1 MDGSRSMMARCMRWV
16 GGLVIG
22 HPGLVTA
29 LSVVVTLLFYA
40 NIHNLRTGTDL
51 ADLFGSRDPQWRA
64 ASQIGKE
71 LGFGNQLFVVIE
83 ASANDASTNDSS
95 TNSAPT
101 ISGPSNDASTIAAP
115 AAGADA
121 TGQMEE
127 MADRL
132 TADMQASGLF
142 LDARCG
148 LQDEELLN
156 LVRFFTWNF
165 PSFALPEYAEALKRR
180 LDPQQIHQTVRRAAT
195 DLVTPFSSLGTNYFV
210 ADPLG
215 LMQVEAGNSHG
226 FSQFANF
233 DLNWGSGNR
242 FFSKDHKA
250 LLIIA
255 EPRQSA
261 MDYRFA
267 DQVMRWTRKRIR
279 PMTMEPEMRNS
290 GVQAI
295 VAGAYVYAEQE
306 HGLIETNIRRISLIS
321 IIGNLLLCLL
331 IYPRIPLLL
340 LSLLPA
346 GLGIVWTTGVASFY
360 PGEVNLI
367 SLSFIAI
374 LAGLGDDQ
382 VVHFFNRVPQE
393 WAKAGVLNDGVL
405 NDVTLNDAVLRTF
418 ETTGLSVVLCI
429 VTAATATASLATAS
443 FKGLA
448 EFGFIL
454 TVGMFMMMF
463 HTLLTV
469 PALMRLWW
477 RVSKPRAPQ
486 TITFR
491 LLPWVARK
499 SVDFVGRHTR
509 LVVGLGLGMFLLS
522 LAFLPAIKLEKHFE
536 IAGADNPAVAA
547 QMLLSKRFGIEGSP
561 NVLLIAGGEQE
572 VLGRAEK
579 LTAGLEDYRQRGVIK
594 SIFSPTT
601 LIPSAR
607 TQSERASSLA
617 GVNFA
622 ASARALEESLREN
635 GFRVEPVQPFI
646 DRLRE
651 LGEDQGGGGDPTT
664 NSPITDAPITL
675 ETAAKFLPPGL
686 LNNNIRKTGD
696 GSYVAAITFYG
707 TDPDAVEVVPESVIE
722 SWQNQFGRFVEF
734 SFDKMN
740 RNLQRQ
746 VLHDSS
752 RALLWTAAGI
762 LLIVYLCFRNFRVS
776 LIVLIPIAFGIVTT
790 FGLLLLVR
798 HRFSFMS
805 ITAIPLIIGIGID
818 NGIHLVRRYQE
829 NEDNEILT
837 IAKASGAALIQSNLT
852 TIVGFGALMT
862 SSFAPLVEMGLVTSL
877 GVALA
882 LAGGLLLIPAVI
894 LLGERRR

>member
-1 MDGSRSMMARCMRWV
+1 MMVRFMRMV
-16 GGLVIG
+16 GRLVVD

-29 LSVVVTLLFYA
+29 LSLVLTLLLYA

-51 ADLFGSRDPQWRA
+51 TDLFGNRDPQWRA

-71 LGFGNQLFVVIE
+71 LGYGNQLFVLI
-83 ASANDASTNDSS
+83 D
-95 TNSAPT
+95 
-101 ISGPSNDASTIAAP
+101 AP
-115 AAGADA
+115 AAGTDI

-148 LQDEELLN
+148 LQDEELLSM
-156 LVRFFTWNF
+156 VRFFTWNF
-165 PSFALPEYAEALKRR
+165 PSFALPGQTEDLERR

-195 DLVTPFSSLGTNYFV
+195 ELVTPFSSLGTNYFV

-215 LMQVEAGNSHG
+215 LMEVARNRQG

-255 EPRQSA
+255 EPRESA
-261 MDYRFA
+261 MDYKFA
-267 DQVMRWTRKRIR
+267 EQVMRWTREHMQSI
-279 PMTMEPEMRNS
+279 TAEPELRDS
-290 GVQAI
+290 GVRVIA
-295 VAGAYVYAEQE
+295 AGAYVYAEQE
-306 HGLIETNIRRISLIS
+306 HKLIETNIRRISTIS
-321 IIGNLLLCLL
+321 IVGNVLLCLL

-346 GLGIVWTTGVASFY
+346 SLGIVWTTGVASFY

-382 VVHFFNRVPQE
+382 VVHLFNRVPQE
-393 WAKAGVLNDGVL
+393 WTKGG
-405 NDVTLNDAVLRTF
+405 TLNDAVLRTF

-429 VTAATATASLATAS
+429 VTAATATASLATSS
-443 FKGLA
+443 FKALA

-469 PALMRLWW
+469 PALMELWW
-477 RVSKPRAPQ
+477 RFSTPRAPE

-491 LLPWVARK
+491 ILPWIARRV
-499 SVDFVGRHTR
+499 VDFVGRNAR
-509 LVVGLGLGMFLLS
+509 LVVGLGSGMFLLS
-522 LAFLPAIKLEKHFE
+522 LAFLPAIKLGGHFE

-547 QMLLSKRFGIEGSP
+547 QNRLSARFGIEGSP
-561 NVLLIAGGEQE
+561 NVLLISGSEQE
-572 VLGRAEK
+572 ALGRAEK
-579 LTAGLEDYRQRGVIK
+579 LTAGLEAYQQRGVIK
-594 SIFSPTT
+594 SIFSPTA
-601 LIPSAR
+601 LLPSAQA
-607 TQSERASSLA
+607 QSERASSLA
-617 GVNFA
+617 GVNLA
-622 ASARALEESLREN
+622 ASARALEDSLREN
-635 GFRVEPVQPFI
+635 GFRTEPLQPFI
-646 DRLRE
+646 DRLRK
-651 LGEDQGGGGDPTT
+651 LGQAND
-664 NSPITDAPITL
+664 PITL

-686 LNNNIRKTGD
+686 LDNSIRKMAD
-696 GSYVAAITFYG
+696 GSYVAAIAFYG
-707 TDPDAVEVVPESVIE
+707 TDPDAVEVVPESVIT
-722 SWQNQFGRFVEF
+722 SWRNQFGPFVEF

-740 RNLQRQ
+740 RDMQNR
-746 VLHDSS
+746 VLHDSR
-752 RALLWTAAGI
+752 RALVWTAAGI
-762 LLIVYLCFRNFRVS
+762 LLIVYLTFRNLRVS
-776 LIVLIPIAFGIVTT
+776 LIVLIPIIFGIVVT

-829 NEDNEILT
+829 DERNEILV

-862 SSFAPLVEMGLVTSL
+862 SSFAPLAEMGLVTSL

-894 LLGERRR
+894 LLGEPRRTATGVPTANPSEL

>member
-1 MDGSRSMMARCMRWV
+1 MMVRCMRWV
-16 GGLVIG
+16 GGLVVG

-29 LSVVVTLLFYA
+29 LSLVVTLLLYA

-51 ADLFGSRDPQWRA
+51 TDLFGNRDPQWRA

-71 LGFGNQLFVVIE
+71 LGYGNQLFVLI
-83 ASANDASTNDSS
+83 D
-95 TNSAPT
+95 
-101 ISGPSNDASTIAAP
+101 AP
-115 AAGADA
+115 AGRTDV

-148 LQDEELLN
+148 LQEEELLN
-156 LVRFFTWNF
+156 LMRFFTWNF
-165 PSFALPEYAEALKRR
+165 PSFARPDQTEDLKRR

-195 DLVTPFSSLGTNYFV
+195 ELVTPFSSLGTNYFV

-215 LMQVEAGNSHG
+215 LMQVEVGSSRE

-233 DLNWGSGNR
+233 DLNWGFGNR

-261 MDYRFA
+261 MDYKFA
-267 DQVMRWTRKRIR
+267 EQVMRWTREHIQS
-279 PMTMEPEMRNS
+279 MTAEPDVRDS
-290 GVQAI
+290 GVLAI
-295 VAGAYVYAEQE
+295 PAGAYVYAEQE
-306 HGLIETNIRRISLIS
+306 HQLIETNIRRISLIS
-321 IIGNLLLCLL
+321 IVGNLLLCLL

-346 GLGIVWTTGVASFY
+346 SLGIIWTTAVASFY

-382 VVHFFNRVPQE
+382 VEHFVNRVPQE
-393 WAKAGVLNDGVL
+393 WAKGG
-405 NDVTLNDAVLRTF
+405 TLNDAVLRTF

-429 VTAATATASLATAS
+429 VTAATATTSLATGS

-454 TVGMFMMMF
+454 TVGMFMMML

-477 RVSKPRAPQ
+477 RISKPRAPQ

-499 SVDFVGRHTR
+499 SVDFVGRHAR
-509 LVVGLGLGMFLLS
+509 LVVGLGFGIFLLS
-522 LAFLPAIKLEKHFE
+522 LLFLPAIKLEKHFE

-547 QMLLSKRFGIEGSP
+547 QNLLSARFGIEGSP
-561 NVLLIAGGEQE
+561 NVLLIAGSEQE
-572 VLGRAEK
+572 VLGRAEE
-579 LTAGLEDYRQRGVIK
+579 LTAGLEAYRHRGVIK
-594 SIFSPTT
+594 SLFSPTI
-601 LIPSAR
+601 LLPSAR

-617 GVNFA
+617 GVNLA
-622 ASARALEESLREN
+622 ASASALENSLREN
-635 GFRVEPVQPFI
+635 GFRTEPLQPFI
-646 DRLRE
+646 DRLRK
-651 LGEDQGGGGDPTT
+651 LGQGLGRGGD
-664 NSPITDAPITL
+664 PITL

-686 LNNNIRKTGD
+686 LDNSIRKTGD

-707 TDPDAVEVVPESVIE
+707 ADPDAVEVVPESVIE
-722 SWQNQFGRFVEF
+722 SWRKQFGPFVEF

-740 RNLQRQ
+740 RDLQRQ

-752 RALLWTAAGI
+752 RALVWTAAGI
-762 LLIVYLCFRNFRVS
+762 LLVVYLCFRNLRVS
-776 LIVLIPIAFGIVTT
+776 LIVLIPIVFGVVAT

-818 NGIHLVRRYQE
+818 NGIHLVRRYLE
-829 NEDNEILT
+829 NERNEILV

-862 SSFAPLVEMGLVTSL
+862 SSFAPLVELGLVTSL

-894 LLGERRR
+894 LLGERRRTATEVPTANPSEG

>member
-1 MDGSRSMMARCMRWV
+1 MRWV
-16 GGLVIG
+16 GGLVVG

-29 LSVVVTLLFYA
+29 LSLVVTLILYA
-40 NIHNLRTGTDL
+40 NIHNLRAGTDL
-51 ADLFGSRDPQWRA
+51 ANLFGDRDPQWRA

-71 LGFGNQLFVVIE
+71 LGYGNQLFVLV
-83 ASANDASTNDSS
+83 DAPAGATDSS
-95 TNSAPT
+95 
-101 ISGPSNDASTIAAP
+101 
-115 AAGADA
+115 
-121 TGQMEE
+121 GQMEE

-132 TADMQASGLF
+132 TSDMRASGLF
-142 LDARCG
+142 RDARCG

-156 LVRFFTWNF
+156 MVRFFTWNF
-165 PSFALPEYAEALKRR
+165 PSFALPDQTQDLKSR
-180 LDPQQIHQTVRRAAT
+180 LDPEQIHQTVRRAAT

-215 LMQVEAGNSHG
+215 LMEVARNRQG

-242 FFSKDHKA
+242 FYSKDHRA

-261 MDYRFA
+261 MDFQFA
-267 DQVMRWTRKRIR
+267 EQVMRWTREHIQS
-279 PMTMEPEMRNS
+279 MMAEPDWRDS
-290 GVQAI
+290 GVRATT
-295 VAGAYVYAEQE
+295 AGAYLYAEQE
-306 HGLIETNIRRISLIS
+306 HQLIETNVRRISLIS
-321 IIGNLLLCLL
+321 IVGNLLLCLL

-346 GLGIVWTTGVASFY
+346 SLGILWTTGVASFY

-393 WAKAGVLNDGVL
+393 WAKGG
-405 NDVTLNDAVLRTF
+405 TLNDAVLRSF
-418 ETTGLSVVLCI
+418 ETTGFSVVLCI
-429 VTAATATASLATAS
+429 VTAATATASLATSS

-469 PALMRLWW
+469 PALMQLWW

-499 SVDFVGRHTR
+499 SVDFAGRHAR
-509 LVVGLGLGMFLLS
+509 LAVGLGIAMFLLS
-522 LAFLPAIKLEKHFE
+522 LVFLPAIKFEKHFE

-547 QMLLSKRFGIEGSP
+547 QNLLSARFGIEGSP

-572 VLGRAEK
+572 VLGRAEE
-579 LTAGLEDYRQRGVIK
+579 LTARLNDYQQRGIIK
-594 SIFSPTT
+594 SIFSPTI
-601 LIPSAR
+601 LLPSVR
-607 TQSERASSLA
+607 TQSERFKSLA

-622 ASARALEESLREN
+622 ASARALAESLREN
-635 GFRVEPVQPFI
+635 GFRTEPVQPFI
-646 DRLRE
+646 DRLRT
-651 LGEDQGGGGDPTT
+651 LGQSGETGQG
-664 NSPITDAPITL
+664 PITL
-675 ETAAKFLPPGL
+675 EMATKLLPPGL
-686 LNNNIRKTGD
+686 LDKSIRKTAD

-707 TDPDAVEVVPESVIE
+707 TDPDAVEVIPESVIE
-722 SWQNQFGRFVEF
+722 SWRNQVGGFVEF

-740 RNLQRQ
+740 RDLQRQ

-752 RALLWTAAGI
+752 RALVWTAAGI
-762 LLIVYLCFRNFRVS
+762 LLVVYLCFRNLRVS
-776 LIVLIPIAFGIVTT
+776 LIVLIPIVFGVVTS

-818 NGIHLVRRYQE
+818 NGIHLVRRYLE
-829 NEDNEILT
+829 YDRNEILV

-862 SSFAPLVEMGLVTSL
+862 SSFAPLVELGLVTSL

-882 LAGGLLLIPAVI
+882 LAGGLILIPAVI
-894 LLGERRR
+894 LLGERRRIAADLPAK

>member
-1 MDGSRSMMARCMRWV
+1 MVRCMRWV
-16 GGLVIG
+16 GRLVID

-29 LSVVVTLLFYA
+29 LSLVISLLLYA

-51 ADLFGSRDPQWRA
+51 TDLFGDRDPHWRA

-71 LGFGNQLFVVIE
+71 LGYGNQLFVVI
-83 ASANDASTNDSS
+83 DSS
-95 TNSAPT
+95 EVSAPASSAP
-101 ISGPSNDASTIAAP
+101 SGAS
-115 AAGADA
+115 DV

-142 LDARCG
+142 LDARDG

-165 PSFALPEYAEALKRR
+165 PSFVRPEQTEEMKRR

-195 DLVTPFSSLGTNYFV
+195 ELVTPFSSLGTNYFV
-210 ADPLG
+210 TDPLG
-215 LMQVEAGNSHG
+215 LMQVETGGSRG
-226 FSQFANF
+226 FSEFANF

-250 LLIIA
+250 LLLIA

-261 MDYRFA
+261 MDYKFA
-267 DQVMRWTRKRIR
+267 EQVMRWTRQHIQS
-279 PMTMEPEMRNS
+279 MTAEPEVRDS
-290 GVQAI
+290 GVRAI
-295 VAGAYVYAEQE
+295 PVGAYVYAEQE
-306 HGLIETNIRRISLIS
+306 HQLIETNVRRISLIS
-321 IIGNLLLCLL
+321 IVGNLLLCLI

-346 GLGIVWTTGVASFY
+346 GLGIMWTTGIASFY

-393 WAKAGVLNDGVL
+393 WAKGG
-405 NDVTLNDAVLRTF
+405 TLNDAVLRSF
-418 ETTGLSVVLCI
+418 ETTGFSVVLCI
-429 VTAATATASLATAS
+429 VTAATATASLATSS

-469 PALMRLWW
+469 PALMGLWW
-477 RVSKPRAPQ
+477 RISKPRAPQ

-499 SVDFVGRHTR
+499 CVDFVGRNAR
-509 LVVGLGLGMFLLS
+509 LVVGLGLGIFVLS
-522 LAFLPAIKLEKHFE
+522 LVFLPSIKLEKHFE
-536 IAGADNPAVAA
+536 ITGADNPAVAA
-547 QMLLSKRFGIEGSP
+547 QNLLSARFGIEGSP
-561 NVLLIAGGEQE
+561 NVLLIAGAEQE
-572 VLGRAEK
+572 VLDRAEA
-579 LTAGLEDYRQRGVIK
+579 LTDRLKTYEQRGVIK
-594 SIFSPTT
+594 SIFSPTM
-601 LIPSAR
+601 LLPSVR
-607 TQSERASSLA
+607 TQSERARSMA

-635 GFRVEPVQPFI
+635 GFRTEPVQPFI
-646 DRLRE
+646 DRLRK
-651 LGEDQGGGGDPTT
+651 LGQGSD
-664 NSPITDAPITL
+664 PITL

-686 LNNNIRKTGD
+686 LDSSIRKTAD
-696 GSYVAAITFYG
+696 GSYVAAVTFYG
-707 TDPDAVEVVPESVIE
+707 TDPDAVEVIPDSVIQ
-722 SWQNQFGRFVEF
+722 SWRHQLGGFVEF

-740 RNLQRQ
+740 RDLQRQ

-752 RALLWTAAGI
+752 RALVWTAAGI
-762 LLIVYLCFRNFRVS
+762 LVVVYLCFRNVRVS
-776 LIVLIPIAFGIVTT
+776 LIVLIPIVFGVVAT
-790 FGLLLLVR
+790 FGLLLLLR

-805 ITAIPLIIGIGID
+805 ITAVPLIIGIGID
-818 NGIHLVRRYQE
+818 NGIHLVRRYLE
-829 NEDNEILT
+829 NENNEILV

-852 TIVGFGALMT
+852 TMVGFGALMT

-894 LLGERRR
+894 LLEERRRTKTKLPTASAS

>member
-1 MDGSRSMMARCMRWV
+1 MRWV
-16 GGLVIG
+16 GGLVVG
-22 HPGLVTA
+22 HPGFVTA
-29 LSVVVTLLFYA
+29 LSLVLTLLLYA

-51 ADLFGSRDPQWRA
+51 TDLFGNRDPQWRA

-71 LGFGNQLFVVIE
+71 LGYGNQLFVLI
-83 ASANDASTNDSS
+83 D
-95 TNSAPT
+95 
-101 ISGPSNDASTIAAP
+101 AP
-115 AAGADA
+115 AGGTDI
-121 TGQMEE
+121 TGQMEA

-156 LVRFFTWNF
+156 MVRFFTWNF
-165 PSFALPEYAEALKRR
+165 PSFTLPDETEDLKRR
-180 LDPQQIHQTVRRAAT
+180 MDPHEIHQTVRRAAT
-195 DLVTPFSSLGTNYFV
+195 ELVTPFSSLGTNYFV

-215 LMQVEAGNSHG
+215 LMEVEARNRQG

-250 LLIIA
+250 LLIVA

-261 MDYRFA
+261 MDYKFA
-267 DQVMRWTRKRIR
+267 EQMMRWMREHLQSTTR
-279 PMTMEPEMRNS
+279 EPDLRDS

-295 VAGAYVYAEQE
+295 AAGAYVYAEQE
-306 HGLIETNIRRISLIS
+306 HELIETNIRRISLIS
-321 IIGNLLLCLL
+321 IVGNLLLCLL
-331 IYPRIPLLL
+331 VYPRIPLLL

-346 GLGIVWTTGVASFY
+346 SLGIVWTTGVASFY

-393 WAKAGVLNDGVL
+393 WAKGG
-405 NDVTLNDAVLRTF
+405 TLNDAVLRTF
-418 ETTGLSVVLCI
+418 ETSGLSVVFCI

-477 RVSKPRAPQ
+477 RVSKPRAPE

-491 LLPWVARK
+491 LLPLVAQK
-499 SVDFVGRHTR
+499 SVDFVGRHAR

-522 LAFLPAIKLEKHFE
+522 LVFLPAIKLEKHFE

-547 QMLLSKRFGIEGSP
+547 QNLLSARFGIEGSP

-572 VLGRAEK
+572 VLGRAEE
-579 LTAGLEDYRQRGVIK
+579 LTAKLEAYQHGGVIK

-601 LIPSAR
+601 LVPSAR
-607 TQSERASSLA
+607 TQRERASSLA

-622 ASARALEESLREN
+622 ASAHALEDSLGEN
-635 GFRVEPVQPFI
+635 GFRTEPLQPFI

-651 LGEDQGGGGDPTT
+651 LEQGPGQGRD
-664 NSPITDAPITL
+664 PITL
-675 ETAAKFLPPGL
+675 ETAARYLPRGL
-686 LNNNIRKTGD
+686 LDNSIRKTGD

-707 TDPDAVEVVPESVIE
+707 TDPDAVEVVPESVIA
-722 SWQNQFGRFVEF
+722 SWKIQFGPFVEF

-740 RNLQRQ
+740 RDLQRQ

-752 RALLWTAAGI
+752 RALVWTATGI
-762 LLIVYLCFRNFRVS
+762 LLIVYLCFRNLRVT
-776 LIVLIPIAFGIVTT
+776 LIVLIPIVFGVVTT

-882 LAGGLLLIPAVI
+882 LAGGLLLIPAFI
-894 LLGERRR
+894 LLGERRRTARDLPTASASEV

>member
-1 MDGSRSMMARCMRWV
+1 MMARCMRLV
-16 GGLVIG
+16 GRLVVG

-29 LSVVVTLLFYA
+29 LSLIATLLLYA

-51 ADLFGSRDPQWRA
+51 TDLFGSRDPQWRA

-71 LGFGNQLFVVIE
+71 LGYGNQLFVVI
-83 ASANDASTNDSS
+83 D
-95 TNSAPT
+95 
-101 ISGPSNDASTIAAP
+101 AP
-115 AAGADA
+115 AASAPAGGTDV

-142 LDARCG
+142 LDARSG
-148 LQDEELLN
+148 MQDEELLN

-165 PSFALPEYAEALKRR
+165 PSFARPDQIEDLKRR
-180 LDPQQIHQTVRRAAT
+180 LDPQQIHQTVRRAASE
-195 DLVTPFSSLGTNYFV
+195 LVTPFSSLGTNYFV

-215 LMQVEAGNSHG
+215 LMQVETGNSGG

-242 FFSKDHKA
+242 FFSKDHTA
-250 LLIIA
+250 LLVIA

-261 MDYRFA
+261 MDYQFA
-267 DQVMRWTRKRIR
+267 EQVMRWTREHIQS
-279 PMTMEPEMRNS
+279 MTAEPDSTGTTLRNS
-290 GVQAI
+290 GVRAI
-295 VAGAYVYAEQE
+295 AAGAYVYAEQE
-306 HGLIETNIRRISLIS
+306 HRLIETNVRRISLIS
-321 IIGNLLLCLL
+321 IVGNLLLCLV

-393 WAKAGVLNDGVL
+393 WAKAGVLND
-405 NDVTLNDAVLRTF
+405 VTLNDAVLRSF
-418 ETTGLSVVLCI
+418 ETTGFSVVLCI

-469 PALMRLWW
+469 PALMQLWW

-509 LVVGLGLGMFLLS
+509 LVLGLGIGTFLLS
-522 LAFLPAIKLEKHFE
+522 LVFLPAIKLEKHFE

-547 QMLLSKRFGIEGSP
+547 QNLLSARFGIEGSP

-572 VLGRAEK
+572 VLGKAEK
-579 LTAGLEDYRQRGVIK
+579 LTARLDAYRQRGVIK
-594 SIFSPTT
+594 SLFSPTI
-601 LIPSAR
+601 LLPSIQ
-607 TQSERASSLA
+607 TQRERASSLA

-622 ASARALEESLREN
+622 ASAHALEDSLREN
-635 GFRVEPVQPFI
+635 GFRIEPVQPFI
-646 DRLRE
+646 DRLRR
-651 LGEDQGGGGDPTT
+651 LGEGKGQEPGESSD
-664 NSPITDAPITL
+664 PITL
-675 ETAAKFLPPGL
+675 ESAAKFLPPGL
-686 LNNNIRKTGD
+686 ITNSIRKTTD

-707 TDPDAVEVVPESVIE
+707 TDPDAVEVIPESVIE
-722 SWQNQFGRFVEF
+722 SWRNQIGGFVEF

-740 RNLQRQ
+740 RDLQRQ
-746 VLHDSS
+746 VLHDSR
-752 RALLWTAAGI
+752 RALVWTAAGI
-762 LLIVYLCFRNFRVS
+762 LLVVYLCFRNVRVS
-776 LIVLIPIAFGIVTT
+776 LIVLIPIVFGIVTT

-805 ITAIPLIIGIGID
+805 ITAVPLIIGIGID
-818 NGIHLVRRYQE
+818 NGIHLVRRYL
-829 NEDNEILT
+829 EDGRNEILV
-837 IAKASGAALIQSNLT
+837 IAKATGAALIQSNLT

-882 LAGGLLLIPAVI
+882 LVGGLLLIPAVI
-894 LLGERRR
+894 LLEERRR